1 MEGEN
6 KRAHKVIVALNY
18 TDEEFKKSHCNM
30 SSYCGVDVAG
40 FILFH
45 RQEERNPREET
56 LVKPRQSSKNMVLL
70 LKSATCAAVRM
81 SLAGTV

>member
-6 KRAHKVIVALNY
+6 KH
-18 TDEEFKKSHCNM
+18 TQTQCFCC
-30 SSYCGVDVAG
+30 CGLAVELQSAAEAVG

-56 LVKPRQSSKNMVLL
+56 SVKQGKEALQS
-70 LKSATCAAVRM
+70 
-81 SLAGTV
+81 